1 MLCAVSP
8 LVDRSPECFVMCT
21 GVMRQI
27 LEEINDGWRS
37 SRGLDISLS
46 QIAMDCNAAGRQRK
60 ACMFYCSDVRRVVV
74 VVIERMGGEG
84 GSFGRLS
91 KSPTQLAVD
100 WNAAERQGRINLIC
114 RGL

>member
-1 MLCAVSP
+1 MFRNVYWKCV
-8 LVDRSPECFVMCT
+8 R
-21 GVMRQI
+21 RI
-27 LEEINDGWRS
+27 LEGINDSWKGS
-37 SRGLDISLS
+37 QGLYISLS

-100 WNAAERQGRINLIC
+100 CNAAERRVRINLIC